1 MTNIKISSRVKAI
14 INALCDSD
22 GPITVKEIS
31 QRLDVS
37 SRTILREMPE
47 VENWIESNGL
57 KIDKKPRV
65 GITILANVKEKS
77 QLKLLLSDEKVEK
90 NFLPKERQ
98 SLILNELLQNNEPVK
113 LFYFTTIFNV
123 SEGTISHDLDKVEK
137 RIKNYNL
144 TLVRKQGL
152 GIYIEGTETAFR
164 KAMISLLYE
173 YLDKKQIMQLVNE
186 KIAVNKD
193 LNKDSV
199 NVQTRNRLLNLIDRE
214 TILKLEAVVAE
225 AEKDIEYKL
234 ADSAYVG
241 LLVHLA
247 LAIKRI
253 KNNENISMKK
263 ELLHELKL
271 SEEYKVAESIILKI
285 ADEFKI
291 DIPED
296 EIGYVTM
303 HLKGSKIRNVTQ
315 RKDDFSIGNFELIKI
330 ANKIIRKT
338 EELSGY
344 QLRNDKN
351 LLVGLVSHLQPT
363 ITRLTM
369 NMDIRNPL
377 LDNIKEKYSEYFEI
391 SKESLLFLEKDLNKN
406 IPESEIG
413 FITMHL
419 GSAIEKA
426 KSLSKRIYRVI
437 VTCTSGIG
445 SSRMLATRL
454 DKEFKNIKIVDVL
467 STVEI
472 DEIWIKENGI
482 DFIISTVEIEKTIT
496 PIIIVT
502 PLLVDDD
509 IKNINDFMGEL
520 DKVEVKVTAEIEVKK
535 NFEKTDLREKAEDL
549 IKYCKGIVSI
559 LDSYFLE
566 YLNKVSSVDE
576 LIEKVSLI
584 ISDDKE
590 ARNTIIQDLLNREKS
605 GSTILRGKGI
615 ILIHAR
621 TCGVDNLKLG
631 IVKLKESLRKKD
643 EDIKI
648 AMIML
653 APLKVDSKEL
663 EIISEI
669 SKNLV
674 TNEDFIEVLLKDDEK
689 LILYYVK
696 DILNKF
702 LKEKTLEK

>member
-1 MTNIKISSRVKAI
+1 MPNIKISSRVKAI
-14 INALCDSD
+14 ISVLCDKD

-31 QRLDVS
+31 EALDVS
-37 SRTILREMPE
+37 SRTILRELSE
-47 VENWIESNGL
+47 VESWIKSNGL
-57 KIDKKPRV
+57 ELNKKPRV
-65 GITILANVKEKS
+65 GITLVANMKEKS
-77 QLKLLLSDEKVEK
+77 RLKVLLSDEKVER
-90 NFLPKERQ
+90 NFSPKERQ
-98 SLILNELLQNNEPVK
+98 SLLLNELLQNNEPIK

-123 SEGTISHDLDKVEK
+123 SEGTISHDLDKVEEW
-137 RIKNYNL
+137 IKNYNL
-144 TLVRKQGL
+144 VLIRKQGL
-152 GIYIEGTETAFR
+152 GVYIEGTETAFR

-173 YLDKKQIMQLVNE
+173 YLDRKQILELINE
-186 KIAVNKD
+186 KISVRVDN
-193 LNKDSV
+193 NNDSF
-199 NVQTRNRLLNLIDRE
+199 NTQTRDRLLNLIEKE
-214 TILKLEAVVAE
+214 TIIKLEKVVAE
-225 AEKDIEYKL
+225 AEKNIEYKL
-234 ADSAYVG
+234 TDSAYVG

-263 ELLHELKL
+263 EVLYELKL
-271 SEEYKVAESIILKI
+271 NEEYKVAQSIIKKI
-285 ADEFKI
+285 SEEFKI
-291 DIPED
+291 DIPEE

-303 HLKGSKIRNVTQ
+303 HLKGSKIRNVNQ
-315 RKDDFSIGNFELIKI
+315 RKEDFSIGNFELIKI
-330 ANKIIRKT
+330 ANKIIRKA
-338 EELSGY
+338 EDLSGY
-344 QLRNDKN
+344 KLKSDKN

-363 ITRLTM
+363 ITRLNM

-377 LDNIKEKYSEYFEI
+377 LNNIKEKYSEYFEI
-391 SKESLLFLEKDLNKN
+391 SKQSLAFLQKELSKE
-406 IPESEIG
+406 IPDSEIG

-426 KSLSKRIYRVI
+426 KLLSKRMYRVI

-445 SSRMLATRL
+445 SSKMLATRL
-454 DKEFKNIKIVDVL
+454 EKEFKNIKIVDVI

-482 DFIISTVEIEKTIT
+482 DFIISTVQIEKSDI
-496 PIIIVT
+496 PVINVT
-502 PLLVDDD
+502 PLLIEDD
-509 IKNINDFMGEL
+509 IKKINDFMTEL
-520 DKVEVKVTAEIEVKK
+520 DKIEVKVTAEIEVKK
-535 NFEKTDLREKAEDL
+535 SFEKTDLREKAVDL
-549 IKYCKGIVSI
+549 IKYCKAIVSI

-566 YLNKVSSVDE
+566 YFDKVSSVNE
-576 LIEKVSLI
+576 LIEKGSLI
-584 ISDDKE
+584 ISDDKV
-590 ARNTIIQDLLNREKS
+590 ARNTITHDLLNREKS

-621 TCGVDNLKLG
+621 TSGVESLKLG
-631 IVKLKESLRKKD
+631 IVKIKESLRKKD

-674 TNEDFIEVLLKDDEK
+674 TNDDFIDALLKDDEK
-689 LILYYVK
+689 LILDYIK

-702 LKEKTLEK
+702 LNEKTLGK

>member
-1 MTNIKISSRVKAI
+1 MPNIKISSRVKNI
-14 INALCDSD
+14 ISVLCDSD

-31 QRLDVS
+31 QRLEVS

-47 VENWIESNGL
+47 VESWIELNGL
-57 KIDKKPRV
+57 KLDKKPRV
-65 GITILANVKEKS
+65 GITLLANIKEKS

-90 NFLPKERQ
+90 NFSPKERQ
-98 SLILNELLQNNEPVK
+98 ALILNELLQNNEAIK

-123 SEGTISHDLDKVEK
+123 SEGTVSHDLDKVEK
-137 RIKNYNL
+137 RIKGYNL

-152 GIYIEGTETAFR
+152 GIYLEGTETAFR
-164 KAMISLLYE
+164 RAMISLLYE
-173 YLDKKQIMQLVNE
+173 YLDKKQIMELVNE

-214 TILKLEAVVAE
+214 TIIKLEEVVAQ

-263 ELLHELKL
+263 ELLYELKL
-271 SEEYKVAESIILKI
+271 SEEYKVSESIILKI

-315 RKDDFSIGNFELIKI
+315 RKDDFSVGNFELIKM

-391 SKESLLFLEKDLNKN
+391 SRESLLFLEKQLNKK

-413 FITMHL
+413 FIAMHL
-419 GSAIEKA
+419 GAAIEKS
-426 KSLSKRIYRVI
+426 KSLSKRMYRVI

-445 SSRMLATRL
+445 SSKMLAARL
-454 DKEFKNIKIVDVL
+454 DKEFKNIKIVDVI
-467 STVEI
+467 STIEI

-482 DFIISTVEIEKTIT
+482 DFIISTVKIEKTIT

-509 IKNINDFMGEL
+509 IKNINNFMIEL
-520 DKVEVKVTAEIEVKK
+520 DKLEVKITTEIEITK
-535 NFEKTDLREKAEDL
+535 NFEKPDLRKKATDL
-549 IKYCKGIVSI
+549 IKYCNAMISI

-566 YLNKVSSVDE
+566 YFDRVENIEE
-576 LIEKVSLI
+576 LIQRLGLI
-584 ISDDKE
+584 ISENEEKQKF
-590 ARNTIIQDLLNREKS
+590 IIQDLLNREKS

-621 TCGVDNLKLG
+621 TNGVEALKLG
-631 IVKLKESLRKKD
+631 IIRLKENLKKKN
-643 EDIKI
+643 EDIKLAI
-648 AMIML
+648 VML
-653 APLKVDSKEL
+653 APVKSNENEL

-669 SKNLV
+669 SKSLV
-674 TNEDFIEVLLKDDEK
+674 LDEEFINVLLKEDYK
-689 LILYYVK
+689 YVSYYIEN
-696 DILNKF
+696 ILNKF